1 MQFAPSRFRKFLLN
15 LRYALGGRMDYW
27 EIVHMVRTIVLGNY
41 SSVQGQFVRELKD
54 GRIVVSIGEQEFA
67 GRPVKTAA

>member
-1 MQFAPSRFRKFLLN
+1 
-15 LRYALGGRMDYW
+15 MDYW
-27 EIVHMVRTIVLGNY
+27 GIVQMVRTIVMGNY

-54 GRIVVSIGEQEFA
+54 GRIVVSIGKQEFA